1 MFLLFKENKQ
11 CGDDGAQTDRKST
24 SYKTYALYIS
34 TDLCLPPLLKST
46 TDLLIILLTSKLYT
60 ILTGAKKA
68 ESIDIFIFFKRF
80 KLNQS
85 CSKLYTILT

>member
-46 TDLLIILLTSKLYT
+46 TDLLIILITSKLYT

-68 ESIDIFIFFKRF
+68 ESIDFIFFKRF